1 MLENLEWK
9 VSLVLTLSLL
19 FFVISPLSVKSSF
32 SSSTFSSKMTLASSL
47 IMSISLSSFL
57 LLALESLN

>member
-19 FFVISPLSVKSSF
+19 FFVISPLSVESSF